1 MKKQYSLF
9 LTICFVL
16 FQINTY
22 SQTDTT
28 LSTFLNV
35 HQGNGAGLATRTVID
50 TFLFPHDLAGYDSIK
65 MHVLLNCPTGGCD
78 PWDRFANVLVWHD
91 SDWYEIGRYMTPYGR
106 SCGWTIDVSDYRDML
121 HDTVIIKSFIDTWT
135 NPGWLV
141 NLDFIFSAGTPL
153 HPNIK
158 VENLWS
164 NYNAVYGDTTQPTIL
179 AQQLRTVESNAT
191 LVKVKIV
198 NTGHGQ
204 GNTNNA
210 AEFSQKTHQVWV
222 NGTISYSQF
231 LWRTDCAT
239 NPCSPQSGTWQYNR
253 AGWCPGADV
262 IPDEYDITSH
272 VTPGSSVTLDYELQ
286 SYFNLCS
293 PNNPG
298 CVTGST
304 CADCNYN
311 YNGHTEPHY
320 KIAGQMISY
329 LSSPVGIKETPKIQF
344 TVLPNPAQDIFTI
357 QLNEFQPGMKAE
369 IFSLVGLKVAS
380 VSLDAQTQ
388 DIETKSLSEGVYL
401 LHISGIEKL
410 PAKKIF
416 IIR

>member
-1 MKKQYSLF
+1 MKNNKLLPILLLF
-9 LTICFVL
+9 ITTSMVAKA
-16 FQINTY
+16 Q
-22 SQTDTT
+22 SDTT
-28 LSTFLNV
+28 VSTFVNV

-50 TFLFPHDLAGYDSIK
+50 TFLFPSDLAGYDSIQ
-65 MHVLLNCPTGGCD
+65 MNVLLNCPPGGCD

-91 SDWYEIGRYMTPYGR
+91 TNWYEIGRYMTPYGR
-106 SCGWTIDVSDYRDML
+106 SCGWTLDVSDYREML
-121 HDTVIIKSFIDTWT
+121 RDTVIIKSFIDTWT

-164 NYNAVYGDTTQPTIL
+164 NYNAVYGDTTQPTVL
-179 AQQLRTVESNAT
+179 AQQQRSIEPNAT
-191 LVKVKIV
+191 QVKVKIV

-262 IPDEYDITSH
+262 IPDEYDITAH
-272 VTPGSSVTLDYELQ
+272 VTPGASVTLDYELQ

-298 CVTGST
+298 CVTGAT
-304 CADCNYN
+304 CPDCNYN

-320 KIAGQMISY
+320 KIAGQLISY
-329 LSSPVGIKETPKIQF
+329 LSSPVGTEESPQIRF
-344 TVLPNPAQDIFTI
+344 SLSPNPARELFTI
-357 QLNEFQPGMKAE
+357 HLNKFHPGMKAE
-369 IFSLVGLKVAS
+369 IYSMVGLKVAS
-380 VSLDAQTQ
+380 LPIEAQIQ
-388 DIETKSLSEGVYL
+388 EIETSFLTDGIYL
-401 LHISGIEKL
+401 LHISGTVGL
-410 PAKKIF
+410 PAMKLS
-416 IIR
+416 IIK